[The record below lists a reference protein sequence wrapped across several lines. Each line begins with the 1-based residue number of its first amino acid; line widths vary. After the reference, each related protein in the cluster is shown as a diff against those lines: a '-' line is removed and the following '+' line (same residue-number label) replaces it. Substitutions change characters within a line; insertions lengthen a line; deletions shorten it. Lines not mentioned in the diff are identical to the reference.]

1 MVSILMPVYNAA
13 DTLEEALASVRRQTC
28 QTWELVAVDD
38 GSTDAT
44 GAILDQAAAEDPR
57 IRPLHRPHAGLV
69 PALNAGLAECRGE
82 WLARFDGDDLMHPER
97 IARQRD
103 ANHDG
108 VLGCGVETFPRD
120 QVSEGLERYETWLN
134 GLVTHEQIVRDLFV
148 ESPLAHPSVMLPTE
162 LLRRVDGYRD
172 CGWPE
177 DYDLWLRL
185 WQAGARFRKLPE
197 TLHHWRDHP
206 DRLTRGGGVY
216 GRTAFRRCK
225 VAHLKTS
232 YLAERPTVIV
242 WGAGKIGRFW
252 SRSLTQAGLQ
262 VRCHIDERDE
272 WIGKAIR
279 GRPVHGPEFLETRP
293 DELIL
298 LTIGVFGERERLRR
312 LMAERGYVE
321 GRDYL
326 CVG

>member
-13 DTLEEALASVRRQTC
+13 ATLPEALASVQAQTWPD
-28 QTWELVAVDD
+28 WELVAVDD

-44 GAILDQAAAEDPR
+44 AALLDAAAADDPR
-57 IRPLHRPHAGLV
+57 IRPLHRDHAGLV
-69 PALNAGLAECRGE
+69 PALNAGLETCRGD

-97 IARQRD
+97 LARQR
-103 ANHDG
+103 AAAFDG

-120 QVSEGLERYETWLN
+120 AVSEGLERYEAWLN
-134 GLVTHEQIVRDLFV
+134 GLLSHAQIVRDIFV
-148 ESPLAHPSVMLPTE
+148 ESPLAHPSVMLPTA

-185 WQAGARFRKLPE
+185 WQAGARFAKLPE
-197 TLHHWRDHP
+197 VLHLWRDHP
-206 DRLTRGGGVY
+206 GRLTRGGGMY
-216 GRTAFRRCK
+216 GRSAFRRCK

-232 YLAERPTVIV
+232 FLAGRPRVIV

-252 SRSLTQAGLQ
+252 SRSLTQDGVEVA
-262 VRCHIDERDE
+262 CHIDERDAWLGQE
-272 WIGKAIR
+272 VR
-279 GRPVHGPEFLETRP
+279 GRPVHGPEFLASRP
-293 DELIL
+293 AEPVLV
-298 LTIGVFGERERLRR
+298 TVGVFGERERIRGI
-312 LMAERGYVE
+312 MAGFGLVE
-321 GRDYL
+321 GTDYV